1 MSDSSH
7 TQNDTAALYAQH
19 IAHNYSTPAISLVR
33 GAGTYVWDS
42 NGKKYL
48 DFASGIAVN
57 AIGHAH
63 PTWVKRVAD
72 QAAKLVHVSNLYR
85 NEPQGDLA
93 AKLAKYCGP
102 GRVLFCNSGA
112 EANEALLKLARLHGK
127 KKSGAEGKCFGVVV
141 AERAFHGRTFGGMS
155 ATPQEKIQNGFRP
168 LLSGFSAAPLNDIK
182 AWDKAISATET
193 AAVLLETIQGEGGV
207 FVADPVFL
215 RELQAICK
223 ARNVLFL
230 IDEIQCGIGRA
241 GKFFAYEYAGVKPDA
256 VAMAKGLGG
265 GFPIGAIWMAPPHD
279 ELFQPGSHG
288 TTFGG
293 GALAATA
300 ALAVID
306 VIEQEKL
313 LAKVEAQTPA
323 WHAALQGLT
332 KKYPALIKEVR
343 GLGYMVGVAMN
354 VDPIPVVAALREAGM
369 LAVPASGIAIRLLP
383 PLNASVEELADSV
396 KIFDRVLAGIK
407 TA

>member
-85 NEPQGDLA
+85 NEPQGNLA

-241 GKFFAYEYAGVKPDA
+241 GKFFAYEYSGVKPDA

-293 GALAATA
+293 GALAASA

-313 LAKVEAQTPA
+313 LAKVEAQAPA
-323 WHAALQGLT
+323 WHAALQGLA
-332 KKYPALIKEVR
+332 KKYPAMIKEVR

-383 PLNASVEELADSV
+383 PLNASVEELAESV
-396 KIFDRVLAGIK
+396 KIFDRVLAGVK